1 MTPLSISFVCYP
13 PNEPQHQGALTAR
26 CSRFISE
33 LGQHIHSPLT
43 TYNRLHEAPGSD
55 FIVLSGADA
64 RAALESYPIDAQ
76 PGFARR
82 LIPINASR
90 PRILERLL
98 EPLSVPCAVDAMSLA
113 EWEQTDASQLG
124 ARGIYGLREVGKAV
138 GATCLLFESERYCFL
153 QSAVHNGLP
162 HLLASYLTALLH
174 YRTTASNTP
183 GV

>member
-113 EWEQTDASQLG
+113 EC
-124 ARGIYGLREVGKAV
+124 EVGKAV